1 MTDNY
6 KDVGDVRRWKILV
19 LLLRDLIQTCEV
31 KGYRFVSLFLNAFD
45 VARHMRRFGVFSSG
59 AVAPINNHY
68 AQQLCTQTLMC

>member
-31 KGYRFVSLFLNAFD
+31 KGYRFVSLYLNAFD
-45 VARHMRRFGVFSSG
+45 VARHMGDLGDFPLELSHQF
-59 AVAPINNHY
+59 IIIMHNNFAHR
-68 AQQLCTQTLMC
+68 L